1 MIWNTNYDFPLKENE
16 AYIELYKLLKV
27 INLVESGSIAK
38 QVISDG
44 MVLVDGKVEYKK
56 RKKVRSGQVVEF
68 NKKIIMVQ
76 GDFI

>member
-1 MIWNTNYDFPLKENE
+1 MIWNTDYDFPLKDNE

-68 NKKIIMVQ
+68 NKKTIMVQ
-76 GDFI
+76 SDFV

>member
-1 MIWNTNYDFPLKENE
+1 MIWNTDYNFPLKENE
-16 AYIELYKLLKV
+16 VYIELYKLLKA

-38 QVISDG
+38 QVISNG

-68 NKKIIMVQ
+68 NKKTIMVQ

>member
-1 MIWNTNYDFPLKENE
+1 MIWNTDYDFPLKDNE

-68 NKKIIMVQ
+68 NKKTIMIQ

>member
-1 MIWNTNYDFPLKENE
+1 MIWNTDYDFPLKDNE

-44 MVLVDGKVEYKK
+44 MVLVDGIVEYKK

-68 NKKIIMVQ
+68 NKKTIMVQ
-76 GDFI
+76 SDFV

>member
-1 MIWNTNYDFPLKENE
+1 MIWNTDYDFPLKDNE

>member
-1 MIWNTNYDFPLKENE
+1 MISKTDHDFPLKDNE

-68 NKKIIMVQ
+68 NKKTIMVQ

>member
-1 MIWNTNYDFPLKENE
+1 MIWNTDYDFPLKDNE

-68 NKKIIMVQ
+68 NKKTIMVQ

>member
-1 MIWNTNYDFPLKENE
+1 MISNTDYNFPLKDNE
-16 AYIELYKLLKV
+16 AFIELYKLLKV